1 MYCIPNGSKGQ
12 KHTFSVLNLTQTGKW
27 ICMDLT
33 VLAFGLSD
41 FSLVR
46 PLTFLRLAHGKHW
59 ISS

>member
-33 VLAFGLSD
+33 VLAFVLSD
-41 FSLVR
+41 FSLVHSR
-46 PLTFLRLAHGKHW
+46 SCAWPLGKHW